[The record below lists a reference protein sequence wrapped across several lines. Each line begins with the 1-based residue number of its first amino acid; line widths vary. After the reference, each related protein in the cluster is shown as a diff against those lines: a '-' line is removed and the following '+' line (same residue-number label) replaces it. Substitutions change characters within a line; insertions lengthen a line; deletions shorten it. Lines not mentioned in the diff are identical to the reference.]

1 MPKKLFNRWLPHKE
15 RRITWATFLTLIR
28 FALIPLIV
36 MVMAIHAWAVAG
48 LLCAVAAT
56 TDAFDGYI
64 ARRFNEQTVLGAALD
79 PLADKALVLS
89 VFITLCVVEHPP
101 LQVPRWF
108 VFFLLI
114 KELLQ
119 LCGAG
124 LLWLY
129 KGTLRIEPTI
139 LAKMTALI
147 QMVFIIW
154 LLACYNF
161 GWLPV
166 RTSYLAIGMVVIL
179 QILVFAQYA
188 YIGVA
193 SMKESS

>member
-1 MPKKLFNRWLPHKE
+1 MIKLFKRLLPRQE
-15 RRITWATFLTLIR
+15 RRLTWATILTLFR
-28 FALIPLIV
+28 FALVPLIV
-36 MVMAIHAWAVAG
+36 GLMTVQSWATAG
-48 LLCAVAAT
+48 LLCGVAAT
-56 TDAFDGYI
+56 TDAIDGYI
-64 ARRFNEQTVLGAALD
+64 ARRLNEQTVLGAALD

-89 VFITLCVVEHPP
+89 VLTTLCVVDHPP

-108 VFFLLI
+108 VFFLLS

-119 LCGAG
+119 LIGAV

-129 KGTLRIEPTI
+129 KGSLAIQPTW

-161 GWLPV
+161 GWLPL
-166 RTSYLAIGMVVIL
+166 RTSYATIATLVIL
-179 QILVFAQYA
+179 QIGVFVQYA
-188 YIGVA
+188 YIGVV
-193 SMKESS
+193 SIKESR